1 MKVPTIGST
10 FVRILAALYELAEKA
25 QQSAR

>member
-25 QQSAR
+25 QPRRQ